1 MDRRPFI
8 LTPYFT
14 LDLYSTRNFEWNHPA
29 FPSTHQKI
37 QSFFIKNTVF
47 TLLFLRVWCVSL
59 RKCWKSIV
67 SKNRTF
73 NLFFFDLFQ
82 KQGVMSK
89 SNGSLRDKKPVW
101 KQAIRPA
108 IYITIGIIIA
118 FPIFSITYYTMVR
131 TTTPQFCAMCHEI
144 QFAYNTW
151 KTSTHANNA
160 QGFVADCMDCH
171 LPAPHDTFDF
181 FYAKTWHGIK
191 DLFTHVFL
199 LDEYD
204 HEKNRQKAYA
214 SFENDQCQ
222 KCHRNVLH
230 IPDKRGAMLAHRSVL
245 FARPGY
251 EKKCVDCHKNL
262 VHRATPVYRYKQYE
276 ETYRGL
282 GL

>member
-1 MDRRPFI
+1 MVEAKA
-8 LTPYFT
+8 
-14 LDLYSTRNFEWNHPA
+14 S
-29 FPSTHQKI
+29 SG
-37 QSFFIKNTVF
+37 
-47 TLLFLRVWCVSL
+47 L
-59 RKCWKSIV
+59 RKPAWK
-67 SKNRTF
+67 
-73 NLFFFDLFQ
+73 
-82 KQGVMSK
+82 G
-89 SNGSLRDKKPVW
+89 
-101 KQAIRPA
+101 AIRPA
-108 IYITIGIIIA
+108 IYIAIGIIIA

-181 FYAKTWHGIK
+181 FYAKTWHGVK

-214 SFENDQCQ
+214 AFKNDQCQ
-222 KCHRNVLH
+222 KCHRNILY

-245 FARPGY
+245 YARPGY

-262 VHRATPVYRYKQYE
+262 VHRATPVYRYKQYQ